1 MLFALVAFLIFISSL
16 NTKSA
21 KLKSKRRSTNVIPQ
35 YTCKFENRHS
45 KLTFTVNAKS
55 FTQQTMRSVFTG
67 EELSIYITVTN
78 SQHRHLICVA
88 RLHLLKSM
96 VQS

>member
-67 EELSIYITVTN
+67 EELNILPLQIHNIDT
-78 SQHRHLICVA
+78 
-88 RLHLLKSM
+88 
-96 VQS
+96 